1 MILQRI
7 ELNQRRL
14 RVITVGVCETRLE
27 RARGLLL
34 RRWGR
39 GTALLLRACNAIH
52 TWGMDQP
59 LDLLFCDADDRIIAL
74 VRSVPPWRFV
84 WRRGAHCVWEF
95 RAGAI
100 EALGLRQG
108 DRIRPC

>member
-7 ELNQRRL
+7 EVNERRL
-14 RVITVGVCETRLE
+14 RVMMVGVCETRID

-39 GTALLLRACNAIH
+39 GTGLLLRTCNAIH

-59 LDLLFCDADDRIIAL
+59 LDLLFCDGEDRIIDMVRAL
-74 VRSVPPWRFV
+74 PPWRFA
-84 WRRGAHCVWEF
+84 RRAGAHSVWEF

-100 EALGLRQG
+100 DALGFRRG

>member
-7 ELNQRRL
+7 EVNQRRL
-14 RVITVGVCETRLE
+14 RLMMVGICQTRAE

-34 RRWGR
+34 RRWGCST
-39 GTALLLRACNAIH
+39 GLLLPACNAIH

-59 LDLLFCDADDRIIAL
+59 LDLLFCDEQDRIIDM
-74 VRSVPPWRFV
+74 VRGLAPWRFA
-84 WRRGAHCVWEF
+84 RRSGAHSVWEF

-100 EALGLRQG
+100 DALGFQTG